1 MVRVKCPSIRG
12 LRHTARNF
20 RDLLLCNKSSKYVIK
35 FIKFIKLHLLK
46 TSYNFFFNFRIN
58 RVTTNLRQCKM

>member
-12 LRHTARNF
+12 LKHTARNF
-20 RDLLLCNKSSKYVIK
+20 RDLLLCNKSSKYV
-35 FIKFIKLHLLK
+35 IKFIKLHLLK